1 MKTII
6 AILAF
11 VLFAS
16 PSVARPQNNKR
27 SSVLKIDL
35 RSTEQLRA
43 DYRTLY
49 WSGPNSLQPALSSR
63 KCEQELCST
72 AHDFCPNH
80 HGDNG

>member
-16 PSVARPQNNKR
+16 PIFARPQNNKR
-27 SSVLKIDL
+27 PPASKIDL
-35 RSTEQLRA
+35 RPIEQLRA
-43 DYRTLY
+43 DYRSAY
-49 WSGPNSLQPALSSR
+49 WSGPNSFQPAFRSR
-63 KCEQELCST
+63 KRKQELCST
-72 AHDFCPNH
+72 AHDFCPNY